1 VAGVRDVNGR
11 EATLS
16 NGRAGV
22 LRYAALGL
30 AVAALTLPVLR
41 AAGFEGTVDDFDWH
55 ARSARRTWQNGRL
68 ETPHF
73 LHDLLTIAVR
83 RSKVVSDW
91 NSAGIVVAL
100 AFQALLAIVLLRETR
115 RAMPATTPFAG
126 MAAVALTLA
135 LMVVTPV
142 TFMSWPHRNLY
153 IGYLGINTF
162 HNPTMYVLRPLALL
176 VWLRLAASLSS
187 EGARA
192 PAPQMAAAAVLSV
205 LCVLAK
211 PSYGIV
217 LLPALAVV
225 GAWRWARGRPIDHK
239 LILLGFAVPTV
250 IVLAWQYAFTFASGT
265 RHALAWAPLAVM
277 SRFHGSAARVA
288 LAVIFPATVYLTH
301 WRRALKDAALNLAWL
316 VFAIGVAYAY
326 LLAETG
332 DRAGH
337 GNLTWSGQIAAFVLF
352 VTSTLF
358 ALRNAGERGG
368 NLPVVASACAAAFA
382 LHFVSG
388 VYFLLHPT
396 WL

>member
-1 VAGVRDVNGR
+1 M
-11 EATLS
+11 S
-16 NGRAGV
+16 NERAVLTARV
-22 LRYAALGL
+22 LRYAVLGL

-41 AAGFEGTVDDFDWH
+41 AVAFEGPMDDFDWH
-55 ARSARRTWQNGRL
+55 ARSARRTWQYGRL

-73 LHDLLTIAVR
+73 LYPLLTIAVS

-91 NSAGIVVAL
+91 NNAGMLVAL
-100 AFQALLAIVLLRETR
+100 AFQALLAIVLFREAR

-126 MAAVALTLA
+126 AAALALTLA

-142 TFMSWPHRNLY
+142 TFMSWSRRNLY

-162 HNPTMYVLRPLALL
+162 HSPTMYLLRPLALL
-176 VWLRLAASLSS
+176 LWLRLAVSLAPA
-187 EGARA
+187 GARA
-192 PAPQMAAAAVLSV
+192 TGPEVAAAAVLSV
-205 LCVLAK
+205 LCALAK

-217 LLPALAVV
+217 LLPALGLA
-225 GAWRWARGRPIDHK
+225 GAWRWARGRRIDPR

-250 IVLAWQYAFTFASGT
+250 TVLAWQYTFSFASGAND
-265 RHALAWAPLAVM
+265 ALVWAPLAVM
-277 SRFHGSAARVA
+277 SRFRGTPARVA

-301 WRRALKDAALNLAWL
+301 WRRALREPSLNLAWL
-316 VFAIGVAYAY
+316 VFAVGVAYAY

-337 GNLTWSGQIAAFVLF
+337 GNLTWSGQIAGFILF

-358 ALRNAGERGG
+358 ALRHVGAPGG
-368 NLPVVASACAAAFA
+368 NLPVVAACAAAFA